1 MPTSVVWMRPGMTGS
16 NVGMCPEE
24 GVVPR
29 RQRLEELQQSAGARL
44 RGTIANTNRL
54 IHLRPPGVV
63 RYPVL
68 RSRTVKAAGRAAT
81 LLLVAS
87 CYSYQRAETAAIPAY
102 AEVRV
107 RFASPQ
113 DVAIASSASGQ
124 ATLVG
129 ADQLGGRVLSTT
141 GDSLQLHV
149 MTASDRTG
157 RPLGLPADA
166 TTWVVRGP
174 TTRVDVRRLS
184 RGRTALLGGSIAG
197 IAVLVVAAAVTVAL
211 LSAVWVE

>member
-1 MPTSVVWMRPGMTGS
+1 
-16 NVGMCPEE
+16 
-24 GVVPR
+24 
-29 RQRLEELQQSAGARL
+29 
-44 RGTIANTNRL
+44 
-54 IHLRPPGVV
+54 V